1 MKNPLLRLAVLSFT
15 VFFCGAAQ
23 AVYKPLT
30 NQKLY
35 WKPTNEISDIAVG
48 SLANH
53 KFKIAAFKDA
63 RATKPK
69 NRIGVNIEG
78 RDKKYVDADTGDFG
92 PFVTTHISETLTK
105 AGMDIVQSGEKITLS
120 GEIKDLFVEEEN
132 TYKGRAIIKYVAT
145 KGGTVVWSGVMSGSA
160 TRFGR
165 SYKMDN
171 YMESVS
177 DAIMDSLAKLT
188 ADQEFKTA
196 VK

>member
-1 MKNPLLRLAVLSFT
+1 
-15 VFFCGAAQ
+15 
-23 AVYKPLT
+23 
-30 NQKLY
+30 
-35 WKPTNEISDIAVG
+35 VG

-53 KFKIAAFKDA
+53 KFKIGTFKDL

-78 RDKKYVDADTGDFG
+78 KEKKYVDANTGDFSS
-92 PFVTTHISETLTK
+92 FVTTHIADTLTK

-132 TYKGRAIIKYVAT
+132 TYKGRAIIKFVAT
-145 KGGTVVWSGVMSGSA
+145 KGGTVVWSGVMAGSA

-171 YMESVS
+171 YMESIS
-177 DAIMDSLAKLT
+177 DSIMDSLAKLT